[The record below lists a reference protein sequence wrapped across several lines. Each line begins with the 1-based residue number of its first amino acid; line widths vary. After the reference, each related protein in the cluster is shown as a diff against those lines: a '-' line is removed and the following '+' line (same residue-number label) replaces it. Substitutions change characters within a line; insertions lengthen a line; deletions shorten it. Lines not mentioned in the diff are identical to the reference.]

1 MRCAGMEQKKKK
13 SIFKIGYATILLLV
27 TIGVL
32 AVYSRLLN
40 NDLRKEVRN
49 TLREVSSQNVLII
62 QKEIESDQNA
72 LIEIAERIGETAH
85 LSEKEIVDTLCSIIG
100 RYSFVRMGF
109 CLPDGHAYTTDG
121 SVMDVSGRGYFNEA
135 MAGEVS
141 VSSPLV
147 DMVSGE
153 EVIVFS
159 VPVRKDN
166 VIIGSVFASYSVDS
180 LKEILAVSSFE
191 GEGYTYIVR
200 RDGSKVVDSAHPT
213 SFQNMTNI
221 FLSME
226 QADKRNSESVT
237 ALEGMLKKGESGF
250 VIFYNKIAKYMYC
263 TPLAVNDWYL
273 IDVVPMNVMETS
285 TNYIMIKTYIL
296 CVILIL
302 VYTRIIV
309 WILREERK
317 KKKQMRSLLY
327 VDDLTGGNTYA
338 KFKEEI
344 EKKLEYS
351 HDRWVYI
358 MFDID
363 DFKLVNELFGYEEG
377 NKVICYIWDL
387 LKECCDEEESAA
399 RRIADSF
406 TMFLHYEKKEEIEE
420 RIKNLIG
427 KIQQYSVGKGTDY
440 ILQPNFGIY
449 YVEKNSED
457 VEDMLNCA
465 TLAHNL
471 AKGEREN
478 FYSVY
483 SNSIKDNMLQ
493 KKKLSDQ
500 MEYAYRHHE
509 FEVFYQPKYDAA
521 TKKLAGAEAL
531 VRWRKENGTMV
542 SPGMFIPL
550 AEENGFVCKL
560 DKYVFREVCLAQKRW
575 LDKGIPVVPVSV
587 NLSRRHLDNPEFIN
601 EYRAILEETKVP
613 IECVQ
618 LEITESAMFEQ
629 QGEFIKLMQRLHEL
643 GFIILMDDFGTGYS
657 SLMMLKQIPI
667 DVMKLDKTFVD
678 DYNDIRGEQIIRCV
692 MQMAQN
698 LNIAITAEG
707 VETEEQYVFL
717 KGIGC
722 DTIQGYYFAKP
733 MPEKE
738 YEQCMVKC

>member
-1 MRCAGMEQKKKK
+1 MEQKKKK
-13 SIFKIGYATILLLV
+13 PMVKMVYATILLVL

-32 AVYSRLLN
+32 VVYSRMLN
-40 NDLRKEVRN
+40 IDLRKEVRN
-49 TLREVSSQNVLII
+49 TLKEVSSQNVLII

-72 LIEIAERIGETAH
+72 LIEIAGRIGESTH
-85 LSEKEIVDTLCSIIG
+85 STEWEIVDTLRSIMH
-100 RYSFVRMGF
+100 RYSFLRMGF
-109 CLPDGHAYTTDG
+109 CGADGLAYTTDG
-121 SVMDVSGRGYFNEA
+121 KIMDISEREYFQEA
-135 MAGEVS
+135 MAGEMS
-141 VSSPLV
+141 ISSPLE

-159 VPVRKDN
+159 VPIQKEEG
-166 VIIGSVFASYSVDS
+166 IIGCVFASYSVDS
-180 LKEILAVSSFE
+180 LQKILSVSSFD

-200 RDGSKVVDSAHPT
+200 RDGSKVADSAHPT
-213 SFQNMTNI
+213 SFENMTNI

-226 QADKRNSESVT
+226 WSDKRNKEAVT
-237 ALEGMLKKGESGF
+237 MLENMLKEGESGF

-285 TNYIMIKTYIL
+285 TNYIMIRTYVV
-296 CVILIL
+296 CAILIL
-302 VYTRIIV
+302 VYTLIIV
-309 WILREERK
+309 WILKEERK
-317 KKKQMRSLLY
+317 KKKQMQSLLY
-327 VDDLTGGNTYA
+327 VDDLTGGSTYA

-344 EKKLEYS
+344 EKKLKYS
-351 HDRWVYI
+351 HDRWTYI

-377 NKVICYIWDL
+377 NKVICYIWGL
-387 LKECCDEEESAA
+387 LKECCDEDESAS

-420 RIKNLIG
+420 RVEKLIE
-427 KIQQYSVGKGTDY
+427 KIQQYTVGKGTEY

-457 VEDMLNCA
+457 TEDMLNCA

-483 SNSIKDNMLQ
+483 SNDIKENMLQ

-500 MEYAYRHHE
+500 MEHAYRHHE
-509 FEVFYQPKYDAA
+509 FEVFYQPKYEAA

-531 VRWRKENGTMV
+531 VRWRKEDGTMV

-575 LDKGIPVVPVSV
+575 LDKGMPVVPVSV

-601 EYRAILEETKVP
+601 EYWSILEETQVP

-618 LEITESAMFEQ
+618 LEVTESAVFEQ
-629 QGEFIKLMQRLHEL
+629 QGEFIKLMERLHEL
-643 GFIILMDDFGTGYS
+643 GFVILMDDFGTGYS

-678 DYNDIRGEQIIRCV
+678 DYNDVRGEQIIRCV

-698 LNIAITAEG
+698 LHIEITAEG

-717 KGIGC
+717 RGIGC

-733 MPEKE
+733 MPEKD
-738 YEQCMVKC
+738 YEQCMARC